1 MESVTVG
8 ISDYA
13 QDALGDVVY
22 VDLPD
27 VGRIV
32 EAGEVF
38 AEVESTKS
46 VNDVYAPVSG
56 VITAVNEPLV
66 DTPELVNSD
75 PFGEGWFVTITPDG
89 WLESRRSHGCR
100 RLSGV
105 HRGLDRASPLPFRS
119 ATRFVH
125 REPTPAHA
133 GSARF
138 GVGSPQR
145 SETLKDQSRV
155 GVA

>member
-1 MESVTVG
+1 MHIPDQLRYSENHEWIRSDEDGSVTVG

-27 VGRIV
+27 AGRTV
-32 EAGEVF
+32 VAGEVF

-66 DTPELVNSD
+66 DAPELVNSD
-75 PFGEGWFVTITPDG
+75 PFGEGWFVTINPVEG
-89 WLESRRSHGCR
+89 SS
-100 RLSGV
+100 
-105 HRGLDRASPLPFRS
+105 LDELMDA
-119 ATRFVH
+119 AAY
-125 REPTPAHA
+125 REFT
-133 GSARF
+133 
-138 GVGSPQR
+138 
-145 SETLKDQSRV
+145 ED
-155 GVA
+155 

>member
-1 MESVTVG
+1 MQIPEDLRYSENHEWVRSDEDGNVTVG

-56 VITAVNEPLV
+56 VVSAVNEPLL

-75 PFGEGWFVTITPDG
+75 PFGEGWFVAIRATEG
-89 WLESRRSHGCR
+89 SS
-100 RLSGV
+100 
-105 HRGLDRASPLPFRS
+105 LDDLMDA
-119 ATRFVH
+119 A
-125 REPTPAHA
+125 AY
-133 GSARF
+133 
-138 GVGSPQR
+138 
-145 SETLKDQSRV
+145 RV
-155 GVA
+155 FTED